1 LGIQS
6 TDLQQANSPMSG
18 KWRAQPE
25 RGSRN
30 ALRLIIWLALH
41 CGRPLCRVLLVPVS
55 AYFFITA
62 PLARRSSQAF
72 MGRALERRPTWRD
85 TFSHLF
91 VFGTTLLDR
100 IYLVNG
106 RQRELTVGVKNEST
120 FQDAMKAGRGCLLLG
135 SHLGSFEML
144 GIIGSIEK
152 KLVINMVMHLD
163 QGAHLRNLMVGSG
176 QVLPYNV
183 IPLGQPGSML
193 RVKECLA
200 RGEVVGILADRVYGD
215 EPTLSLPFLGRPA
228 RFSLS
233 PWRLAKI
240 TGAPM
245 VAVFGLFHGGRRYE
259 IVFESLAEPV
269 ESSRD
274 AAGGPPSGADSSR
287 PALKDLNLVTH
298 NGSDRNR
305 DHAKH
310 PAMTPVTLQSYVE
323 HLERHARQF
332 PYNWFNFY
340 DYWSA

>member
-1 LGIQS
+1 
-6 TDLQQANSPMSG
+6 MSG
-18 KWRAQPE
+18 RWRAQPE

-41 CGRPLCRVLLVPVS
+41 CGRPLCRVLLIPIS

-62 PLARRSSQAF
+62 PLTRRSSQAF
-72 MGRALERRPTWRD
+72 LSRALERRATWRD

-91 VFGTTLLDR
+91 VFATTLLDR
-100 IYLVNG
+100 VYLVNG
-106 RQRELTVGVKNEST
+106 RQGELTVDVKNEST
-120 FQDAMKAGRGCLLLG
+120 FQDAMKPGRGCLLLG

-144 GIIGSIEK
+144 GIIGSVERNH
-152 KLVINMVMHLD
+152 VINVVMHLD
-163 QGAHLRNLMVGSG
+163 QGAHLRNLISGSG
-176 QVLPYNV
+176 HGLPYNV

-200 RGEVVGILADRVYGD
+200 RGEVVGILADRIYGD

-233 PWRLAKI
+233 PWRLANI
-240 TGAPM
+240 TGAPL
-245 VAVFGLFHGGRRYE
+245 VTAFGLFHGGRRYE

-269 ESSRD
+269 ENSRD
-274 AAGGPPSGADSSR
+274 AAGGPPSGTDATK
-287 PALKDLNLVTH
+287 PELKDLNLVTH
-298 NGSDRNR
+298 NGSDGNR
-305 DHAKH
+305 DHAKL
-310 PAMTPVTLQSYVE
+310 PDMTPVYLQSYVE
-323 HLERHARQF
+323 RLERHARRY